1 LQLHNE
7 TVHDVNHASPDEV
20 VYALKVEN
28 LSVEEALLK
37 TLPKEGEN
45 ADKKKRGLV
54 YFEEMID
61 VDEYE
66 SGRWL
71 QASESV
77 YGFCVLA
84 FVQVGVATY
93 IGDFVGNVL
102 VTFISCLVIGFVQG
116 YSEANNRAAS
126 FGGHR

>member
-1 LQLHNE
+1 MAE
-7 TVHDVNHASPDEV
+7 TPNPINDAPPSTLEVGHDD
-20 VYALKVEN
+20 
-28 LSVEEALLK
+28 VEEALLEK
-37 TLPKEGEN
+37 LPLEGEN
-45 ADKKKRGLV
+45 ADTKKCS
-54 YFEEMID
+54 FEEIIID
-61 VDEYE
+61 NLEYE

-71 QASESV
+71 QVSESV

-84 FVQVGVATY
+84 SVQVGVATY

-102 VTFISCLVIGFVQG
+102 VTFLPCLVIGFVQG